1 MISRARGAAGTPDF
15 LLLVKKWRELI
26 SKKMVFEMSRL
37 VSRASRQKSQKSQKS
52 HGFGFSIGVKVS
64 GKRPYR
70 CVGRS
75 KWVGLETCFMETQKL
90 HHMTLNFDQGFENR
104 KISAAFQEAPHDRL

>member
-1 MISRARGAAGTPDF
+1 MHNTYRSLYAAGCR
-15 LLLVKKWRELI
+15 LLHFHTVDCD
-26 SKKMVFEMSRL
+26 
-37 VSRASRQKSQKSQKS
+37 VSPVYGWQPRM
-52 HGFGFSIGVKVS
+52 GFGFSIGVKVS